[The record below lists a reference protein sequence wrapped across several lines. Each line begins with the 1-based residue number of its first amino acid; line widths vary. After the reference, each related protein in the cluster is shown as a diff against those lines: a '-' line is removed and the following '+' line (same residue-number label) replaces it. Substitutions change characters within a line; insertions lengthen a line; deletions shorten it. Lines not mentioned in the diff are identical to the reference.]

1 VDVYKTEDEQ
11 LEALKRWMRDNGR
24 SVVTAVLAIALIGF
38 GLYAWQQRQQR
49 QQEEASLQFQ
59 SLVEVVRQLEQE
71 SSPEKLATARHVAE
85 VLKTEYTQTAYAQFA
100 ALFKAR
106 LAVQDNDLAQAESEL
121 RWVLERKPEAD
132 MQALTQLRLARVLHA
147 KGEHDAALALLDESK
162 AGGYAFAVVQLRG
175 DIKLARGDNAGARAD
190 YEKAQEL
197 ERQLQAP
204 VNDPLLEIKL
214 RDLQTGTPAPATP
227 STEKHES

>member
-1 VDVYKTEDEQ
+1 
-11 LEALKRWMRDNGR
+11 
-24 SVVTAVLAIALIGF
+24 VLAVALVGF
-38 GLYAWQQRQQR
+38 GLYSWQQRQQR
-49 QQEEASLQFQ
+49 QQEEASQQFQ

-71 SSPEKLATARHVAE
+71 SSKEKLATARHVAD
-85 VLKTEYTQTAYAQFA
+85 VLKKDYTQTAYAQFA

-132 MQALTQLRLARVLHA
+132 MQAQTQLRLARVLHA
-147 KGEHDAALALLDESK
+147 KGDHDAALALLDESK

-175 DIKLARGDNAGARAD
+175 DIKLARGDSAGARAD

-214 RDLQTGTPAPATP
+214 RDLQAGTPAPATP
-227 STEKHES
+227 SPAKHES